1 MDQKESHG
9 NDGTSAP
16 RIKTEPDVPLATTVK
31 TEPVSVKEEPSPMT
45 SLADASR
52 VTKLLQE
59 YGRRP
64 HQPPKRGRVVR
75 FSAASR
81 RLRCPRQG
89 CTFMAARQV
98 ICTDILFLFK
108 FTIHNQHLSRR
119 QNTTQNLPIIHRTPS
134 RITSPSSTRAPRS
147 RLPASTAAARS
158 NIGAGAASSTTST
171 RCMPRSRGTGTTT
184 TSRRPRGRPR
194 RGR

>member
-1 MDQKESHG
+1 MDQKESQDEG
-9 NDGTSAP
+9 RTPAP
-16 RIKTEPDVPLATTVK
+16 RIKTEPGVPPATTVK

-52 VTKLLQE
+52 VTKLLRE

-98 ICTDILFLFK
+98 L
-108 FTIHNQHLSRR
+108 RR
-119 QNTTQNLPIIHRTPS
+119 YII
-134 RITSPSSTRAPRS
+134 RIQIYHT
-147 RLPASTAAARS
+147 
-158 NIGAGAASSTTST
+158 
-171 RCMPRSRGTGTTT
+171 
-184 TSRRPRGRPR
+184 
-194 RGR
+194 